1 MMDNNFN
8 QEQIYQGYSQEQK
21 PYQSNGYQQPSQDFA
36 RVQQPSAAGLEE
48 PITFGDWMLTRLIL
62 CIPVVNLVM
71 MFVWAFGNGKKSK
84 SNIFK
89 AELVWLLISFV
100 LSIIMLIVFFAFFA
114 AMYTEL
120 APYMYY

>member
-1 MMDNNFN
+1 MDNNFN
-8 QEQIYQGYSQEQK
+8 QEQSYQGYSQEQQ
-21 PYQSNGYQQPSQDFA
+21 PYQTNTYQQPSQDFA
-36 RVQQPSAAGLEE
+36 RVQQPSVAGLEE

-62 CIPVVNLVM
+62 CIPVVNLIM

-100 LSIIMLIVFFAFFA
+100 LSIIVMIAFFA
-114 AMYTEL
+114 MFAAVAAEF